1 MILSVSQVDL
11 GTSGQPVA
19 SSGLRLS
26 SGRLN
31 DRCVD
36 RGVRV
41 FHVICERDGSVFSRE
56 VQKGAPGLFCKSLTE
71 TKMLRRAMRGSSSAD
86 DSSSSTEGEMPGPV
100 SVDPVDIGIEEDL
113 WSE

>member
-1 MILSVSQVDL
+1 VILSVSHVDL
-11 GTSGQPVA
+11 GASGQSVA
-19 SSGLRLS
+19 SSGCPLS

-31 DRCVD
+31 DRCVG

-41 FHVICERDGSVFSRE
+41 FYSVKSKMVHPR
-56 VQKGAPGLFCKSLTE
+56 LFCKSLTE
-71 TKMLRRAMRGSSSAD
+71 TKLLRRAMRGSSSAD

-100 SVDPVDIGIEEDL
+100 SVDPVDVGIEEDL